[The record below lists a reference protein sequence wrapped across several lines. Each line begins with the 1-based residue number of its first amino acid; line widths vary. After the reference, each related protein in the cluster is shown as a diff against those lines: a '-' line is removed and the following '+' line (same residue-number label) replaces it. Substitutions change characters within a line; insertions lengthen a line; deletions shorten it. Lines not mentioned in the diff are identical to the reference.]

1 MPEPRRTFAPVLG
14 LGVAAGGLTAVAGNQ
29 TWLDYDDAATRAAMD
44 PILGDS
50 DAGQMP
56 LAVALALV
64 VLACWGVVLVS
75 RGWFRRGVAVLGA
88 LVAVG
93 VVAVVVSALFVLP
106 DQQPQPMVA
115 TAPDTMS
122 GLSWTGWY
130 WVAVVG
136 SVLSVVAAALA
147 VRWVPHWPEMGSRY
161 DAPTGTVEGPEA
173 TGEDQTSLDLWKSID
188 EGRDPTA

>member
-1 MPEPRRTFAPVLG
+1 MPEPRRTFVPVLA
-14 LGVAAGGLTAVAGNQ
+14 LGVSAGILTAVAGNR

-44 PILGDS
+44 PVLGDS

-75 RGWFRRGVAVLGA
+75 RGWFRRGIAVLGA
-88 LVAVG
+88 LAALG

-106 DQQPQPMVA
+106 DQRPEPMVA

-130 WVAVVG
+130 WAAVVG
-136 SVLSVVAAALA
+136 SVLSVVATVLAAY
-147 VRWVPHWPEMGSRY
+147 WVPHWPEMGSRY
-161 DAPTGTVEGPEA
+161 DAPSGAAERPEA
-173 TGEDQTSLDLWKSID
+173 AGEDQTSLDLWKSID